1 MESFNILSIVVGIL
15 NIVVGIYFFVLAFL
29 MKKRQQKWT
38 IWLLGGVVF
47 VISGVAQLL
56 TVIC

>member
-15 NIVVGIYFFVLAFL
+15 NIVVGIYFFILAFF

>member
-15 NIVVGIYFFVLAFL
+15 NIVVGIYFFILAFL